1 MGRISPNK
9 PAASCVGCFAWG
21 VLPGRYCRACY
32 TFGQLHQVGACAAC
46 RRDIPIKK
54 GYCRLCWLQ
63 ASLEAKGQVTVLE
76 PFLRRLTCQ
85 QLFFTR
91 MHRIRQPGP
100 LLGKAGR
107 RARRSRPA
115 LVDLDEP
122 ATGGTQLRLTINTRR
137 DYASFSRREHAD
149 LHNPALVRARQ
160 LACSIGEA
168 RGWTPTVAGY
178 VDRALVIL
186 LSGHADGDTIR
197 FSELFPVLRRY
208 GLSVERTI
216 EVLDHLGLFDDD
228 RIPAFESWLER
239 KLVDLAPGIRRDAED
254 WLRTLRDGGPRSRP
268 RSQASSS
275 LPTSTRSA
283 RCWWTGRHA
292 TTISARSP
300 ATTSW
305 RSASRCAA
313 RQQTPPHPQ
322 RPPVAVSPL
331 QEDRGRLPRPGRP
344 GPSRPP
350 TLRPAP
356 STATRGDRRGHHR
369 SGHRSGHARRPPGL
383 ALAAVH
389 AARPKAIRQLQLS
402 DVDLGNRQLV
412 VTGRVR
418 PLDDLTRQVLLAWL
432 AYRRRRWPNTANPH
446 LILSQQ
452 SAMETGPV
460 SRPWMTEAFRGL
472 DATLERLRVDR
483 QLDEALTR
491 GADPLHLTAVFGLDE
506 KTAIRYAHAAR
517 QLLIS
522 AAEQDTASGSPRT
535 QGPELPMESENP

>member
-107 RARRSRPA
+107 RARRPRPA

-268 RSQASSS
+268 RSLATVWAY
-275 LPTSTRSA
+275 LNEVRPVLVDWSA
-283 RCWWTGRHA
+283 RYDHLRQVTRDDVVAVGESLHGSKRHHTLSVLRSLFRHCKKTGAVFGDPAARVRVGRQPYGLLLPLRPEEIGEA
-292 TTISARSP
+292 TTAA
-300 ATTSW
+300 ATAAATP
-305 RSASRCAA
+305 AA
-313 RQQTPPHPQ
+313 RL
-322 RPPVAVSPL
+322 A
-331 QEDRGRLPRPGRP
+331 
-344 GPSRPP
+344 
-350 TLRPAP
+350 
-356 STATRGDRRGHHR
+356 
-369 SGHRSGHARRPPGL
+369 L

-412 VTGRVR
+412 VAGRVR